1 MNLHTPGRRWTIDDG
16 RWTILQPPAIVV
28 GRTAAACAH
37 PVAAWQ
43 VLPTSWRVL
52 VLTVYTVTS
61 YLTVL
66 TFLVTLNP

>member
-1 MNLHTPGRRWTIDDG
+1 MDLRTPGRRSTLDAG
-16 RWTILQPPAIVV
+16 PLTPAIVV

-37 PVAAWQ
+37 PVATWQ
-43 VLPTSWRVL
+43 LLPASWRIV

-66 TFLVTLNP
+66 TILVTLNP

>member
-1 MNLHTPGRRWTIDDG
+1 MDDG
-16 RWTILQPPAIVV
+16 RWTIRQPPAVVV

-43 VLPTSWRVL
+43 VLPASWRVV
-52 VLTVYTVTS
+52 VLTVYTVIS

-66 TFLVTLNP
+66 SALVALNP

>member
-1 MNLHTPGRRWTIDDG
+1 MQQQTPHLLRYAFH
-16 RWTILQPPAIVV
+16 PPAVVV

-43 VLPTSWRVL
+43 VLPRSWRIL
-52 VLTVYTVTS
+52 VLAVYAVTS

-66 TFLVTLNP
+66 SALVALKP